1 MKNMKVLCI
10 GSVTKDIFFPVKGA
24 TIIDTPDDL
33 LSQKKIAFELGA
45 KLHSDGRHETLGGCA
60 VNVASGLARLGEEA
74 GCYVLVGDDEIG
86 NWAKKEIV
94 KSKIDIGL
102 FKTFPGIYSDLSAIV
117 VDENTGERTIF
128 SNHSASEKFEVEKN
142 EIGNPEWIFIS
153 DLSGDWKKNLDT
165 IIAVA
170 KEKKI
175 YLAFNPRQK
184 ALENDIQKNI
194 QAISVMDILFVN
206 KDEAINIISS
216 KEGDGQNERLNDEKY
231 LIEELKKIGPKV
243 VALTDGIRGAWG
255 FDGEQLL
262 HVDALLRKAVDS
274 TGAGDAFASGFLA
287 AYLKNKNLEDC
298 LKWGIINSSNSVTE
312 YGGQKG
318 LLTQEEINLKIQEVS
333 VKSIS

>member
-1 MKNMKVLCI
+1 MKVLCI

-45 KLHSDGRHETLGGCA
+45 KLHSDGRYETLGGCS

-74 GCYVLVGDDEIG
+74 GCYVSAGDDEIG
-86 NWAKKEIV
+86 KWAKKELA
-94 KSKIDIGL
+94 KLKIDTGL

-128 SNHSASEKFEVEKN
+128 SNHSASEKLEVKKD

-170 KEKKI
+170 EEKKI
-175 YLAFNPRQK
+175 CLAFNPRQK

-216 KEGDGQNERLNDEKY
+216 KEGDKRNEYLNDEKY
-231 LIEELKKIGPKV
+231 LIEELKKIGPKII
-243 VALTDGIRGAWG
+243 ALTDGVRGAWG
-255 FDGEQLL
+255 FDGEQIL

-287 AYLKNKNLEDC
+287 AHLKGKDLGEA

-318 LLTQEEINLKIQEVS
+318 LLSEQEIILLADKVKIEIL
-333 VKSIS
+333 

>member
-1 MKNMKVLCI
+1 MKVLCI

-45 KLHSDGRHETLGGCA
+45 KLHSEGRYETLGGCS
-60 VNVASGLARLGEEA
+60 VNVASGLAKLDEEA
-74 GCYVLVGDDEIG
+74 GCYVLAGDDEIA
-86 NWAKKEIV
+86 NWAKKELA
-94 KSKIDIGL
+94 KLKIDTGL

-170 KEKKI
+170 IEKKI
-175 YLAFNPRQK
+175 RLAFNPRQR

-194 QAISVMDILFVN
+194 QAISIMDILFVN
-206 KDEAINIISS
+206 KDEAIKVISS
-216 KEGDGQNERLNDEKY
+216 KERDAQSEHLNDEKY
-231 LIEELKKIGPKV
+231 LIEELKKIGPKIV
-243 VALTDGIRGAWG
+243 VITDGIRGAWA
-255 FDGEQLL
+255 FDGEKLL
-262 HVDALLRKAVDS
+262 HVDALVRKAIDT

-287 AYLKNKNLEDC
+287 AHLKGKNIGESLQ
-298 LKWGIINSSNSVTE
+298 WGIINSSNSVTE

-318 LLTQEEINLKIQEVS
+318 LLTQEEINLKIQEVY
-333 VKSIS
+333 VKLIN

>member
-1 MKNMKVLCI
+1 MKVLCI

-45 KLHSDGRHETLGGCA
+45 KLHSDGRYETLGGCS
-60 VNVASGLARLGEEA
+60 VNLASGLAKLGEEV
-74 GCYVLVGDDEIG
+74 GCYVLAGDDEIG
-86 NWAKKEIV
+86 NWAKKELA
-94 KSKIDIGL
+94 KSKINADL

-128 SNHSASEKFEVEKN
+128 SNHSASEKLEVKKD

-175 YLAFNPRQK
+175 HLAFNPRQR
-184 ALENDIQKNI
+184 ALENDVQKNI
-194 QAISVMDILFVN
+194 QAISIMDILFVN
-206 KDEAINIISS
+206 KDEAIKIISS
-216 KEGDGQNERLNDEKY
+216 KEGDTQNGLLNDEKY
-231 LIEELKKIGPKV
+231 LIGELKKIGPKV

-255 FDGEQLL
+255 FDGKQIL
-262 HVDALLRKAVDS
+262 HVDALLRKAVDT

-287 AYLKNKNLEDC
+287 AHLKGKDLGEA

-318 LLTQEEINLKIQEVS
+318 LLDEKNINLLIDKINVELL
-333 VKSIS
+333 